1 MKSWYLGFEMS
12 TTRTWMMSGLFAAI
26 ALVGCG
32 DKGSTPEPST
42 PAPTPSTS
50 GDAPL
55 TSGKISIDGSTTVY
69 PIISIL
75 AEDFKKENAG
85 VDLVVNKAGT
95 GSGFKKFMEGDL
107 DIATASRAIK
117 DEEIKALEEKGIDF
131 IELPVAYDGLSVIV
145 NSGNTWA
152 KNVTVEDL
160 KKAWMK
166 GSTVK
171 TWDQINPSFPKDP
184 ITFLGP
190 TDNHGTFEYFTEAIN
205 GKKNEIREYQPNQ
218 EYTAI
223 VTAVKGDKN
232 AMAFVGYNYYIENK
246 SDVTALTVGGVA
258 PTETTIADGTYTP
271 LSRPLFIYVNKK
283 SLDRPEVKKF
293 VEFALGEAGNT
304 AVKDASYVQLP
315 QDVRDAIKAHFEA
328 AESGTKMKDFKPGQK
343 LTEVYG
349 KK

>member
-1 MKSWYLGFEMS
+1 MS
-12 TTRTWMMSGLFAAI
+12 NTRTWMVSGLIAAI
-26 ALVGCG
+26 ALIGCG
-32 DKGSTPEPST
+32 DKGTTPEGSSST
-42 PAPTPSTS
+42 TVPAATGETKPAA
-50 GDAPL
+50 GN
-55 TSGKISIDGSTTVY
+55 ISIDGSTTVY
-69 PIISIL
+69 PIVSIL

-95 GSGFKKFMEGDL
+95 GSGFKKFMEGNL
-107 DIATASRAIK
+107 DIATASRPIK
-117 DEEIKALEEKGIDF
+117 DEEIKALAEKSIDF
-131 IELPVAYDGLSVIV
+131 IEIPVAYDGLSVIV

-160 KKAWMK
+160 KKAWAK

-246 SDVTALTVGGVA
+246 NDVTALTVGGVA

-343 LTEVYG
+343 LTDVYG